1 MKDKTI
7 RKLVL
12 SAMFAALSCAATM
25 VIQIPIATGYL
36 NFGDGLCLLAGWILG
51 PWYGFA
57 AAGLGSALADLL
69 AGYGA
74 YVPATF
80 VIKGLVA
87 LIAALLLRLVRT
99 AGMPAVWQLALSALP
114 AEAAMVL
121 GYFSFETLVLGET
134 AAAAAAVPNNLLQA
148 AAGIVL
154 AVLLEQAVCRVPGL
168 MRPSGKNCT

>member
-1 MKDKTI
+1 MKDKAI